1 MAKLTNASRATGA
14 AVSPA
19 VAVVVRAPAARPRHN
34 LAPAAR
40 LTGKTVLFTVEVVE
54 IVAFGLVLF

>member
-1 MAKLTNASRATGA
+1 MAKLANTPRATCA

-19 VAVVVRAPAARPRHN
+19 VAVVVRAPAARPTHD

-40 LTGKTVLFTVEVVE
+40 LTPKTVLFTVEVVE